1 MTELRNISSKSNLER
16 EKVKLEEKV
25 MFLCVSNEPLDDV
38 PLFWIYTSV
47 NIVFDLSSLFLF
59 CCHS

>member
-25 MFLCVSNEPLDDV
+25 MFLCVSNESLDDV
-38 PLFWIYTSV
+38 PL
-47 NIVFDLSSLFLF
+47 LFAF
-59 CCHS
+59 IHQ